1 MGPMA
6 DNHHPKIPG
15 DIWLFGIDIENRECY
30 LKFQIKNGDI
40 IFWTSTHPAEYSV
53 EYPLKN
59 SLFRLASLE
68 VLMMTKKVFY
78 NEELDTTEEYSE
90 VWKYELMQVKD
101 IPDLIVR
108 NHYWKDDRG
117 ELWLDF
123 DDPNENF
130 RRAFNA
136 YRSRKGFMQP
146 NDIKQLRENLHLSQ
160 RVFSERLG
168 ISHAKASRIENN
180 KRVQT
185 LSQEISFRKA
195 QQDCER

>member
-1 MGPMA
+1 MA
-6 DNHHPKIPG
+6 CILGGAHD
-15 DIWLFGIDIENRECY
+15 D
-30 LKFQIKNGDI
+30 
-40 IFWTSTHPAEYSV
+40 
-53 EYPLKN
+53 
-59 SLFRLASLE
+59 
-68 VLMMTKKVFY
+68 KKVFY

-123 DDPNENF
+123 NDPNENF

-136 YRSRKGFMQP
+136 YRSRKEFMQP
-146 NDIKQLRENLHLSQ
+146 NDIKKLRGNLHLSQ

-168 ISHAKASRIENN
+168 ISYAKASRIENN